1 MAKKEAQ
8 TPENNQQPQPPI
20 MIHSQF
26 IKDLSLEIP
35 HAPGIFSEVKSQPQ
49 INIDVNINADH
60 IQDNQFSVD
69 LSFRIDGDVPSKK
82 FFILE
87 MVYSCVVSLNVPQE
101 HVDPVLMIEIPHML
115 FPYARQ
121 AISTILFNG
130 GLPPLMLTPIDFM
143 AMYQNR
149 ARNAKAEPSAT
160 AKN

>member
-69 LSFRIDGDVPSKK
+69 LSFRIDGDVPSKNSLFWK
-82 FFILE
+82 WFIPALFRL
-87 MVYSCVVSLNVPQE
+87 MFLRNTLN
-101 HVDPVLMIEIPHML
+101 
-115 FPYARQ
+115 R
-121 AISTILFNG
+121 S
-130 GLPPLMLTPIDFM
+130 
-143 AMYQNR
+143 
-149 ARNAKAEPSAT
+149 
-160 AKN
+160 

>member
-8 TPENNQQPQPPI
+8 TPENNQQPPI

-101 HVDPVLMIEIPHML
+101 HVEPVLMIEIPHML